1 MLGGPTA
8 TARSL
13 SPAEALGRVTGQSV
27 SRSTASASVAP
38 VMTVG
43 QADAPALCIGPDAV
57 NAAAMAGAHID
68 VDGVQSEFSLLAPM
82 LLARPS
88 S

>member
-1 MLGGPTA
+1 MRKPLLLLSLAVMLGGPTA
-8 TARSL
+8 AARSL

-43 QADAPALCIGPDAV
+43 QADAPALYVFNRPEGGWMIVSAD
-57 NAAAMAGAHID
+57 D
-68 VDGVQSEFSLLAPM
+68 VAIPLV
-82 LLARPS
+82 
-88 S
+88 

>member
-1 MLGGPTA
+1 MRKPLLLLSLAVMLGGPTA

-27 SRSTASASVAP
+27 SRSTPSASVAP

-43 QADAPALCIGPDAV
+43 QADAPALYVFNRPEGGLDDCIG
-57 NAAAMAGAHID
+57 
-68 VDGVQSEFSLLAPM
+68 
-82 LLARPS
+82 
-88 S
+88 